1 MSNKEKKQV
10 DVEKGKNNTY
20 KLFYVLSVLL
30 IIYMGFSA
38 ITSYQSFVEYCE
50 AYKYTLASQWFVGFK
65 TILAAVIP
73 CLVYA
78 FMLYGMGYVIK
89 KVDHL

>member
-20 KLFYVLSVLL
+20 KLFYVLSILL

-38 ITSYQSFVEYCE
+38 VTSYQSFVEYCE

-78 FMLYGMGYVIK
+78 SVLYGLGYIIK
-89 KVDHL
+89 KAD